1 MATIL
6 PPFPRLVFTILEPL
20 SLYVSTLLFY
30 QQVTDSI
37 RSIAGWLAPI
47 MDPHAFIS
55 DQVLHNFPQDL
66 TLGAHVVALQLSNVY
81 LLLALLGV
89 AVLYTTSEPKV
100 VRNYIIALWIADIG
114 HLAATYYV
122 VGYKH
127 FIDVGH
133 WNSMAWGNI
142 GATVFLFVTRSAY
155 LMGLFGN
162 DRSAGKRKAKG

>member
-1 MATIL
+1 MSTIL
-6 PPFPRLVFTILEPL
+6 PPFPRLVFTVLEPL
-20 SLYVSTLLFY
+20 SL
-30 QQVTDSI
+30 
-37 RSIAGWLAPI
+37 IAGWLAPFF
-47 MDPHAFIS
+47 DPHAFVS
-55 DQVLHNFPQDL
+55 DQVLHSLPQGL
-66 TLGAHVVALQLSNVY
+66 TLGAHVVALQLGNVY
-81 LLLALLGV
+81 LLLALLGI

-142 GATVFLFVTRSAY
+142 GATAFLFVTRSAY
-155 LMGLFGN
+155 LIGLFGN
-162 DRSAGKRKAKG
+162 DRGDEKRRV